1 MAAKKGKKSKRGVK
15 DLSAKR
21 LSGKRAQSVK
31 GGLGNFPTKVI
42 TKH

>member
-1 MAAKKGKKSKRGVK
+1 MAAKKGKKSRRGIK

-31 GGLGNFPTKVI
+31 GGTVTFRKKV
-42 TKH
+42 